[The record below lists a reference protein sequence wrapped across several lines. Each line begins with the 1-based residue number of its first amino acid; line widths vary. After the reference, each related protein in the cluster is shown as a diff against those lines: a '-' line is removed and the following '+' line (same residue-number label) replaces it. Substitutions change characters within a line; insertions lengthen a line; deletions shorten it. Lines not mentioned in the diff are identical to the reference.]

1 MRKNFRDQ
9 SGFALI
15 PVLALMI
22 AMFGLSLGLI
32 AEVEGQ
38 QRQSSY
44 ERIRESSFNLAE
56 AALGAETVALGRS
69 WPSGSSS
76 PTTCNPSS
84 TSSSCPQNSSVSG
97 GYTTPDYTQVCASSS
112 STPAWQTTV
121 RDNVSGEQYWTP
133 AVDSRGQYDGA
144 SFSDGTVWVRATAFV
159 RCNKTSIVALVSR
172 SVISMDFPSNVITAN
187 WFATS
192 NQGKKVIVDTLGAYA
207 EPPSIRPGPASQPSP
222 LVVRCAGLTPA
233 QCLSYDASKGQ
244 VQPPT
249 ARTDPTISSSTLSAS
264 QLQTLEQQAS
274 AAGTLWT
281 TGNCPSAGSSLSS
294 VNGAPVVIQGPCDV
308 SINLNTIVNS
318 ATSPGALIIEN
329 GTLSVGGNA
338 VVYGLVYAVN
348 RQNSTG
354 SVITV
359 SGNGTIQGVIA
370 IDGPGGITA
379 GSSKTNVI
387 YDPRAATLLKG
398 SSGAA
403 VNKNFFRLLP
413 QNTP

>member
-1 MRKNFRDQ
+1 MRRLFKDE
-9 SGFALI
+9 SGFALV
-15 PVLALMI
+15 PVLALML

-56 AALGAETVALGRS
+56 AALGAETAALGRS

-76 PTTCNPSS
+76 PTVCSPSS
-84 TSSSCPQNSSVSG
+84 TSSSCPQNSSVAG
-97 GYTTPDYTQVCASSS
+97 GYTTSDYTQVCASS

-121 RDNVSGEQYWTP
+121 RDNVSGEQYWTT
-133 AVDSRGQYDGA
+133 AVSSRGHYDGA
-144 SFSDGTVWVRATAFV
+144 VTNDGTVWVRSTAFV

-172 SVISMDFPSNVITAN
+172 SVVAMDFPSNVITAN

-192 NQGKKVIVDTLGAYA
+192 NQGKKVIVDTLGSYA

-222 LVVRCAGLTPA
+222 LIVRCAGMTTA
-233 QCLSYDASKGQ
+233 QCLDYEASKGQ

-249 ARTDPTISSSTLSAS
+249 ARTDSTISTSILSAA

-281 TGNCPSAGSSLSS
+281 TGNCPSSGSNLSS
-294 VNGAPVVIQGPCDV
+294 VNGAPVVIQGPCNV
-308 SINLNTIVNS
+308 SIGGNTIVNS
-318 ATSPGALIIEN
+318 STTPGALIIEN
-329 GTLSVGGNA
+329 GTLTVSSNA
-338 VVYGLVYAVN
+338 VIYGLVYMVN

-370 IDGPGGITA
+370 IDGAGGITA
-379 GSSKTNVI
+379 GSSKTNVV

-403 VNKNFFRLLP
+403 VNKNTFRLLP